1 MDDVVAWLLEGDPA
15 VRWQALRD
23 LTDATDEQVAAER
36 RRVATDGWG
45 ARLLAEQA
53 EDGLWDGGVYRP
65 GWVDESRPFFDAW
78 TATHFALSLLRELDP
93 DPESP
98 AVRAALDRVRE
109 RVRWDVGDRP
119 YFEGEAE
126 PCVNGAVLANAV
138 WAGVPA
144 SRVVEALLERRL
156 QREGWNCFDRDGTGS
171 FSFHST
177 LAVVEGLLAVER
189 AGGEHDAVRSA
200 RVAAEE
206 LLLERS
212 LLHRRS
218 DGEVADPRFALPAF
232 PAWWYYD
239 VLRALEHFRLAR
251 PEGDPRLADGVAVLQ
266 RLRRPDGRWRI
277 EQTHMGPTLFEL
289 DGEEEGQP
297 SRMVTLRALRVLRW
311 WDSLPDQSRRSDQ
324 EIRPASSSSSP

>member
-15 VRWQALRD
+15 VRGQVLRD
-23 LTDATDEQVAAER
+23 LTDATDEQIAAER
-36 RRVATDGWG
+36 TRAATEGWG
-45 ARLLAEQA
+45 ARLLAEQG
-53 EDGLWDGGVYRP
+53 ENGLWDGGVYRP

-93 DPESP
+93 DPASP
-98 AVRAALDRVRE
+98 AVRVALDRVRE
-109 RVRWDVGDRP
+109 QVRWDIGDRP

-126 PCVNGAVLANAV
+126 PCVNGAVLVNAM
-138 WAGVPA
+138 WAGEPGD
-144 SRVVEALLERRL
+144 RVVEALLDRRL
-156 QREGWNCFDRDGTGS
+156 RREGWNCFDRDGGGT

-177 LAVVEGLLAVER
+177 LAVVEGLLSFER
-189 AGGEHDAVRSA
+189 AGGSHPEA
-200 RVAAEE
+200 RPARLAAEE

-212 LLHRRS
+212 LLHRLS
-218 DGEVADPRFALPAF
+218 DGEPADPRFALPAF

-239 VLRALEHFRLAR
+239 VLRALDHFRLAR
-251 PEGDPRLADGVAVLQ
+251 PGGDPRLADAIAVLR

-289 DGEEEGQP
+289 SGEEEGHP

-311 WDSLPDQSRRSDQ
+311 WEALPDQSRRSDQ
-324 EIRPASSSSSP
+324 EIRPPSSSSSP